1 MYLESRALLG
11 ISGVMSAG
19 CCFCIPEHLLIL
31 RGAMHTSLPLHVTT
45 ADGLSILVERLRLR
59 VVTGVNV
66 VAFCPLFL
74 SFTLYF
80 KVTGY

>member
-11 ISGVMSAG
+11 IIAVMSAG
-19 CCFCIPEHLLIL
+19 CCFCNPEHLLTP
-31 RGAMHTSLPLHVTT
+31 RGAVHVRFPLHVTT
-45 ADGLSILVERLRLR
+45 ADGLSVLLERLCLR
-59 VVTGVNV
+59 GVTGANI

>member
-1 MYLESRALLG
+1 MYPESRALLG

-19 CCFCIPEHLLIL
+19 CCFCNPEHLLTL
-31 RGAMHTSLPLHVTT
+31 REAVHTRLPLYVTT
-45 ADGLSILVERLRLR
+45 ADGLSILVERLHLR
-59 VVTGVNV
+59 VVTGVNIA
-66 VAFCPLFL
+66 AFCPLFL